1 MNIATL
7 ANIFVPLSAAVTS
20 FVIVS
25 LYLFYN
31 KGSRQNRTVTILW
44 FYFICCI
51 VNWSSILF
59 YFYFPNVFVVLN
71 SVVLFTFVFVQVL
84 FYRILFFLTRVDT
97 QEHFSPLHFIA
108 PVVLFLFLSVLMLV
122 TPYEHQLQSVLCRG
136 EYLGG
141 NYLFFV
147 VSNSKMP
154 VRLVFSLFYTALG
167 FVRLYLYRKRVE
179 NYSANYDKS
188 SLGWVNTY
196 LLLSLSLV
204 PIPLMGIILS
214 RGEAA
219 ASVFLSVQ
227 NLLILFQYAFLC
239 FHIVRQN
246 YISLDEG
253 VLPDHSAGERL
264 GVASADVEKETVLVV
279 EQYARVKLTKAEFES
294 YIAQSK
300 PYLNSDLRLTD
311 IAADLNTNRT
321 YLSTFINGEYGVN
334 FNRLINSYRL
344 QELERIKQL
353 SPSKGKSEKEMVE
366 EVGFGSYKNYKRF
379 ISQQD

>member
-1 MNIATL
+1 MDTITL

-25 LYLFYN
+25 LYLFYS
-31 KGSRQNRTVTILW
+31 KDKWQNRTVNILW

-59 YFYFPNVFVVLN
+59 YFYVPNVFVVLN
-71 SVVLFTFVFVQVL
+71 SLVLFTFVAVQVL
-84 FYRILFFLTRVDT
+84 FYKILFSLTKVDAGERFSNFHFLV
-97 QEHFSPLHFIA
+97 PA
-108 PVVLFLFLSVLMLV
+108 VLFLFLSILMLV
-122 TPYEHQLQSVLCRG
+122 TPYEYQLQSVLGQGR
-136 EYLGG
+136 YTGG
-141 NYLFFV
+141 SYLFFV

-154 VRLVFSLFYTALG
+154 IRLLFSVFYTVLSFA
-167 FVRLYLYRKRVE
+167 RLHAYRKRVVH
-179 NYSANYDKS
+179 YSANYDKS
-188 SLGWVNTY
+188 SLQWVNTY
-196 LLLSLSLV
+196 LLLSISLI

-219 ASVFLSVQ
+219 ASVFLTVQ

-246 YISLDEG
+246 YIYLDDRSL
-253 VLPDHSAGERL
+253 PNHSANLSTAIPEP
-264 GVASADVEKETVLVV
+264 ETGQVV

-334 FNRLINSYRL
+334 FNRLINRYRL
-344 QELERIKQL
+344 QELERIRQL
-353 SPSKGKSEKEMVE
+353 CPSNGKSEKEIVE
-366 EVGFGSYKNYKRF
+366 EVGFGSYKNYRRF
-379 ISQQD
+379 ISQKD